1 MPEESK
7 NKRKYGVAEIESY
20 YNGKLTP
27 QEMHELEKA
36 ALEDSFLADAMEGY
50 THTST
55 PGADVTNLKSR
66 FQERQKNKGLVI
78 SIDKKKSIF
87 NLFKVAALFL
97 LIAGTGWIIYEFALN
112 KRGTDISYNEKSQIP
127 GSETNSDRDTVN
139 DQTQISQLPETSTF
153 KVDKKTEPKTTR
165 VANSTKSKIQENKKL
180 SEDIVEKKEISN
192 APAQLEGNK
201 EATVMTTPHGETFST
216 RQLPQHDS
224 TYSAKRSSLG
234 KIENLDNNKIEIK
247 NNGNQVII
255 TIKETQD
262 GVKELV
268 LKRAKTDIIVK
279 KKPSIIIEEAEPEES
294 WSEFGQYIS
303 ENLPENFLADTL
315 KGTVK
320 LSFDV
325 NSSGKPVNIHV
336 EKSLCEKCD
345 AEALKLL
352 EEGPKWKRKT
362 KRGKVSFLF

>member
-50 THTST
+50 THAPT
-55 PGADVTNLKSR
+55 PGADISNLKSR
-66 FQERQKNKGLVI
+66 LQERQQNKGIVI
-78 SIDKKKSIF
+78 SIDKKKNLF
-87 NLFKVAALFL
+87 NLLKVAALFL
-97 LIAGTGWIIYEFALN
+97 LITGTGWIIYEFALN
-112 KRGTDISYNEKSQIP
+112 KPGTDISFNQETHIP
-127 GSETNSDRDTVN
+127 GSATNSNLDTIK

-153 KVDKKTEPKTTR
+153 KEDKKTEPKTTR
-165 VANSTKSKIQENKKL
+165 VANPTRLKTQENKKL
-180 SEDIVEKKEISN
+180 SEENVENEKLSDT
-192 APAQLEGNK
+192 PAQLDENK
-201 EATVMTTPHGETFST
+201 QAMVMTTPHGETFST
-216 RQLPQHDS
+216 RQLPPQDS
-224 TYSAKRSSLG
+224 TYTAKRSSLG
-234 KIENLDNNKIEIK
+234 KVEKYDNNKIEIK

-255 TIKETQD
+255 TIKEAQD
-262 GVKELV
+262 GVKEMV
-268 LKRAKTDIIVK
+268 LKKPKTDLIVK

-294 WSEFGQYIS
+294 WSEFGEYIS
-303 ENLPENFLADTL
+303 ENLPENFLKDSL
-315 KGTVK
+315 NGTVK